1 MRPEVNGGTGRTYLP
16 PTYCMEFDQEFVE
29 YIVKNLVNKPEE
41 VRTERKVDDQGI
53 LITVHTAQDDIG
65 YVIGKAGKTAI
76 AIRTLL
82 ATLGAKHNMRIS
94 FRIDAPDTGKRRG
107 EEMGAAPVVASSGG
121 GDDLAVDS
129 LTF

>member
-1 MRPEVNGGTGRTYLP
+1 
-16 PTYCMEFDQEFVE
+16 MEFDQEFVE

-41 VRTERKVDDQGI
+41 VSTERKVDAQGV
-53 LITVHTAQDDIG
+53 LITVRTASDDIG

-82 ATLGAKHNMRIS
+82 ATLGAKHAMRIS
-94 FRIDAPDTGKRRG
+94 FRIDAPENGRKAAG
-107 EEMGAAPVVASSGG
+107 ETSAMPGTAMPSASGTAAPVTAQDEDFS
-121 GDDLAVDS
+121 VDS

>member
-1 MRPEVNGGTGRTYLP
+1 MQ
-16 PTYCMEFDQEFVE
+16 FDEEFVA
-29 YIVKNLVNKPEE
+29 YIVKNLVNNPDQ
-41 VRTERKVDDQGI
+41 VTTERKVDDQGV
-53 LITVHTAQDDIG
+53 LITVHTASDDIG

-94 FRIDAPDTGKRRG
+94 FRIDAPDNGRRRP
-107 EEMGAAPVVASSGG
+107 EEGAPAGSAPRTEDFS
-121 GDDLAVDS
+121 VDS